1 MVIGGINDQQAR
13 RMYPRLMILNGPDV
27 SSVGAIVVGAIVVI
41 GVQDWRPLP
50 SRRGP
55 AWDPFRCGERKDRRK
70 AVLQSNVPGQNSF
83 GIKLCP
89 ARSNCK
95 LTIIQGRPLTIKISV
110 LKWNAPAT

>member
-1 MVIGGINDQQAR
+1 
-13 RMYPRLMILNGPDV
+13 MYPRLMILNGPDV
-27 SSVGAIVVGAIVVI
+27 SSVEAIVVGAIVVI

>member
-1 MVIGGINDQQAR
+1 
-13 RMYPRLMILNGPDV
+13 MYPRLMILNGPDV

-95 LTIIQGRPLTIKISV
+95 LTIPCCRQCPRRSARLFREKSDDCAVID
-110 LKWNAPAT
+110 